1 MPRAH
6 SASPYTDTF
15 GFTGGDQLH
24 DSWMNTSDEPD
35 SWEYLETNEWDQSMM
50 LDASNA
56 HQAQPDYDVKQEW
69 EDFEEV
75 FFN

>member
-15 GFTGGDQLH
+15 GFTGDDQLH
-24 DSWMNTSDEPD
+24 DPWMNTSDEPD